1 MNNIFELKNVDCQ
14 YKSNSHPVLKIK
26 KLNIEK
32 ESKTFFIGPS
42 GVGKSTI
49 LETLGMMN
57 NTMLKSSDQ
66 DFVADFIDPLSGGKI
81 NLMKLW
87 GKSEKYISDFRT
99 KHLSFIFQS
108 TNLFKNLSAFD
119 NVSIS
124 AILQGK
130 SKNEAVNRTKNIIK
144 SILPDVSKDKP
155 IMELS
160 GGQRQRIAFAR
171 AIVSDFS
178 VLFADEPTGNL
189 DGGNAKNL
197 MNVLLNNIGGK
208 TAVVVTHDIDLA
220 ILYATKIVFI
230 KRHKGP
236 NAHGIIDEN
245 SVYKKDANGSWLVN
259 KTFVSDSD
267 LRKLISSNVMNN

>member
-1 MNNIFELKNVDCQ
+1 MSNIFELKNVDCQ
-14 YKSNSHPVLKIK
+14 YQSNSAPVLKIK
-26 KLNIEK
+26 KLDIEK
-32 ESKTFFIGPS
+32 GSKTFFIGPS

-57 NTMLKSSDQ
+57 NTMQSNSDK
-66 DFVADFIDPLSGGKI
+66 DLVANFIDPLSGGKI
-81 NLMKLW
+81 SLMNLW
-87 GKSEKYISDFRT
+87 NRSENNISDFRS

-124 AILQGK
+124 AILQGQ

-144 SILPDVSKDKP
+144 SILPDVPADKP

-171 AIVSDFS
+171 AMVSDFS

-197 MNVLLNNIGGK
+197 MDVLLNNLASK
-208 TAVVVTHDIDLA
+208 TAVVVTHDIELA

-230 KRHKGP
+230 RRHQGL
-236 NAHGIIDEN
+236 NSHGIIDEN
-245 SVYKKDANGSWLVN
+245 SVYKKESNGSWLVDN
-259 KTFVSDSD
+259 SFVSDND
-267 LRKLISSNVMNN
+267 LRKLISSNVIKN